1 MTAVKIKTD
10 GQNFEVDVQGHAGL
24 YPGRDPL
31 CAAVSTLTY
40 TLIQTLRAE
49 NNADNLLTYE
59 DTVDE
64 KDAHWNITC
73 TAKPETAGYVDAIV
87 STIASGFALLANKYD
102 KNVRFVY
109 EREEG

>member
-1 MTAVKIKTD
+1 M
-10 GQNFEVDVQGHAGL
+10 QGHAGL
-24 YPGRDPL
+24 NPGRDPL

-49 NNADNLLTYE
+49 NNADNLITYE

-64 KDAHWNITC
+64 MDAYWKITC
-73 TAKPETAGYVDAIV
+73 MAKPETAGYVDAIV

-109 EREEG
+109 EREEELGYDTI